1 MKKNVFDTLLER
13 DYVAQVTHEEEVR
26 RYLSQEGA
34 TFYVGFDPTADS
46 LHAGHLIQIMVMSH
60 MQRAGVRPIALMG
73 GGTGYIGDPSGRT
86 DMRSFMTPEIIEHN
100 VNCFIDQMSR
110 FLDFS
115 SDQVI
120 LDNNANWLVPIKY
133 IDFIREVG
141 PYFTI
146 NRMLSADCYKQR
158 LDSGLTF
165 LEFNY
170 MTMQAY
176 DFLMLFRKYGC
187 RLQAGGD
194 DQWSNIIA
202 GAELIRK
209 KDQEAAYGLTFKLL
223 ENSSGEKM
231 GKTATGALWLDENK
245 CSVYDFY
252 QYWRNIDDA
261 DVTKCMRVLTFMDM
275 EEIRSYDKLEGAAI
289 NEGKSR
295 LAYEITAL
303 VHGHDKAREAQEAAR
318 SLFGGGGDDSSMPHQ
333 VIRRQDLGQ
342 SFIDIL
348 VQTGLMKSKGD
359 ARRLIDQG
367 GFYVADQQVKELF
380 AQVTEEAFQDQE
392 LIIRLG
398 KKRYVKLIL
407 ED

>member
-46 LHAGHLIQIMVMSH
+46 LHAGHLVQIMVMSH

-100 VNCFIDQMSR
+100 VNCFIEQMSR

-146 NRMLSADCYKQR
+146 NRMLAADCYKQR

-223 ENSSGEKM
+223 ENDSGEKM
-231 GKTATGALWLDENK
+231 GKTAKGALWLDENK

-380 AQVTEEAFQDQE
+380 AQVTEESFQDQE

>member
-46 LHAGHLIQIMVMSH
+46 LHAGHLVQIMVMSQ
-60 MQRAGVRPIALMG
+60 MQRAGLRPIALMG

-86 DMRSFMTPEIIEHN
+86 DMRSFMTPDIIEHH
-100 VNCFIDQMSR
+100 VNCFIEQMSR

-120 LDNNANWLVPIKY
+120 LDNNANWLLPAKY

-141 PYFTI
+141 PHFTV

-158 LDSGLTF
+158 LDTGLTF

-187 RLQAGGD
+187 RLQVGGD

-202 GAELIRK
+202 GAELIRR

-223 ENSSGEKM
+223 ETSSGVKM
-231 GKTATGALWLDENK
+231 GKTAKGALWLDEKK

-252 QYWRNIDDA
+252 QYWRNADDA
-261 DVTKCMRVLTFMDM
+261 DVTKYMRVLTFMDM
-275 EEIRSYDKLEGAAI
+275 EEIREYDQLQGAAI
-289 NEGKSR
+289 NEAKSR
-295 LAYEITAL
+295 LAYEVTSL
-303 VHGHDKAREAQEAAR
+303 VHGHDKAKEAEAAAR
-318 SLFGGGGDDSSMPHQ
+318 SLFGGGGDDTSMPSESIH
-333 VIRRQDLGQ
+333 REDLGTR
-342 SFIDIL
+342 FIDIL
-348 VQTGLMKSKGD
+348 AKTGLMKSKGD

-367 GFYVADQQVKELF
+367 GLYVGEESIKDPFTEL
-380 AQVTEEAFQDQE
+380 TEDRFTQGE

>member
-1 MKKNVFDTLLER
+1 MKMNAFDTLVDR
-13 DYVAQVTHEEEVR
+13 DFVAQVTHPEEVR
-26 RYLSQEGA
+26 AYLAQEGA

-46 LHAGHLIQIMVMSH
+46 LHAGHLVQIMVMSH
-60 MQRAGVRPIALMG
+60 MQKAGVRPIALMG

-86 DMRSFMTPEIIEHN
+86 DMRSFMTPQVIEHN
-100 VNCFIDQMSR
+100 VNCFIGQMSR

-120 LDNNANWLVPIKY
+120 LDNNANWLVPISY

-170 MTMQAY
+170 MMMQAY
-176 DFLMLFRKYGC
+176 DFLQLFRKYGC

-202 GAELIRK
+202 GTELIRK

-223 ENSSGEKM
+223 ETASGEKM
-231 GKTATGALWLDENK
+231 GKTAKGALWLDEKK

-252 QYWRNIDDA
+252 QYWRNVDDA
-261 DVTKCMRVLTFMDM
+261 DVTKCMRMLTFISM
-275 EEIRSYDKLEGAAI
+275 EEIRAYDRLEGAAV
-289 NEGKSR
+289 NEAKIR
-295 LAYEITAL
+295 LAYEVTAL
-303 VHGHDKAREAQEAAR
+303 VHGHEKAGEAEEAAR
-318 SLFGGGGDDSSMPHQ
+318 SLFGGGGDDRSMPQ
-333 VIRRQDLGQ
+333 EEVGPEDLDKP
-342 SFIDIL
+342 FIDIL
-348 VQTGLMKSKGD
+348 ASTGLMKSKGE
-359 ARRLIDQG
+359 ARRLIEQG
-367 GFYVADQQVKELF
+367 GLYVDGKQVTDLYAELKEELF
-380 AQVTEEAFQDQE
+380 SDRE

-398 KKRYVKLIL
+398 KKRHVKLVL
-407 ED
+407 KA

>member
-115 SDQVI
+115 SDLVI

-141 PYFTI
+141 PFCTI

-318 SLFGGGGDDSSMPHQ
+318 SLFGGGGADSSMPHQ

-380 AQVTEEAFQDQE
+380 AQVTEEAFQAQE

>member
-46 LHAGHLIQIMVMSH
+46 LHAGHLIQ
-60 MQRAGVRPIALMG
+60 LMG

>member
-275 EEIRSYDKLEGAAI
+275 EEIRAYDKLEGAAI

>member
-86 DMRSFMTPEIIEHN
+86 DMRSFKTPTIIDHN
-100 VNCFIDQMSR
+100 VNCFIDQLSR
-110 FLDFS
+110 FLDFT

-120 LDNNANWLVPIKY
+120 LDNNANWLVPINY

>member
-46 LHAGHLIQIMVMSH
+46 LHAGHLVQIMVMSQ
-60 MQRAGVRPIALMG
+60 MQRAGLRPIALMG

-86 DMRSFMTPEIIEHN
+86 DMRTFMTPDIIEHH

-110 FLDFS
+110 FLDFT

-120 LDNNANWLVPIKY
+120 LDNNANWLLPAKY

-141 PYFTI
+141 PHFTV

-158 LDSGLTF
+158 LDTGLTF

-187 RLQAGGD
+187 RLQVGGD

-202 GAELIRK
+202 GTELIRR

-223 ENSSGEKM
+223 ETSSGAKM
-231 GKTATGALWLDENK
+231 GKTAKGALWLDEKK

-252 QYWRNIDDA
+252 QYWRNADDA
-261 DVTKCMRVLTFMDM
+261 DVTKYMRVLTFMDM
-275 EEIRSYDKLEGAAI
+275 EEIREYDRLQGAAI
-289 NEGKSR
+289 NEAKSR
-295 LAYEITAL
+295 LAYEVTAL
-303 VHGHDKAREAQEAAR
+303 VHGHDKAKEAEAAAR
-318 SLFGGGGDDSSMPHQ
+318 SLFGGEGDDASMPSESIHQ
-333 VIRRQDLGQ
+333 EDLGTR
-342 SFIDIL
+342 FIDIL
-348 VQTGLMKSKGD
+348 AKTGLMKSKGD

-367 GFYVADQQVKELF
+367 GLYVGEQAIKDPFAEL
-380 AQVTEEAFQDQE
+380 TEDRFTQGE

>member
-407 ED
+407 VD